1 MCASGVQKYEL
12 FEIKFNKRNIAEAKC
27 EYYKRLP
34 LILMQS
40 YKRKRFC
47 TFVEIFSE
55 RESYNP
61 KRNRRAL
68 IVAKG
73 YAKCVVKGE
82 LITLHER

>member
-1 MCASGVQKYEL
+1 
-12 FEIKFNKRNIAEAKC
+12 
-27 EYYKRLP
+27 
-34 LILMQS
+34 MQNH
-40 YKRKRFC
+40 KRKRFC